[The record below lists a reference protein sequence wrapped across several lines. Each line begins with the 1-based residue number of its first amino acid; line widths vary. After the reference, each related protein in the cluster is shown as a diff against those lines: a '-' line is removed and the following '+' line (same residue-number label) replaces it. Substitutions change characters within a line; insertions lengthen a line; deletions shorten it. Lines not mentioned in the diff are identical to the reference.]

1 MAVGARGLSIGSGAP
16 WQAAARGELVVVV
29 RVEGGL
35 AGGGGGEGGFS
46 EGSSTMER
54 AIATTFLLLPYKVLG
69 LQMEIEM
76 SLYSSCLRRSMR
88 FPKVQKVVKS
98 FTC

>member
-35 AGGGGGEGGFS
+35 AGGEGGFS

>member
-1 MAVGARGLSIGSGAP
+1 MAVGGRGLSIGSGAP
-16 WQAAARGELVVVV
+16 WQAAAGGELVVVV

-35 AGGGGGEGGFS
+35 AGGEGGFS

-54 AIATTFLLLPYKVLG
+54 AIATTFLFLPYKVLG

-76 SLYSSCLRRSMR
+76 TLYYWLRRSMR

>member
-1 MAVGARGLSIGSGAP
+1 MAVGGRGLSIGSGAP
-16 WQAAARGELVVVV
+16 WQAAAGGELVVVV

-35 AGGGGGEGGFS
+35 AGGEGGFS

-54 AIATTFLLLPYKVLG
+54 AIATTFLFLPDKVLG

-76 SLYSSCLRRSMR
+76 TLYYW
-88 FPKVQKVVKS
+88 
-98 FTC
+98 

>member
-35 AGGGGGEGGFS
+35 AGGEGGFS

-54 AIATTFLLLPYKVLG
+54 AIATTFLFLPYKVLG

-76 SLYSSCLRRSMR
+76 TLYYWLRRSMR

>member
-1 MAVGARGLSIGSGAP
+1 MAVGGRGLSIGSGAP

-54 AIATTFLLLPYKVLG
+54 AIATTFLFLPYKVLG
-69 LQMEIEM
+69 LQMEIEIH
-76 SLYSSCLRRSMR
+76 C
-88 FPKVQKVVKS
+88 
-98 FTC
+98 TIG